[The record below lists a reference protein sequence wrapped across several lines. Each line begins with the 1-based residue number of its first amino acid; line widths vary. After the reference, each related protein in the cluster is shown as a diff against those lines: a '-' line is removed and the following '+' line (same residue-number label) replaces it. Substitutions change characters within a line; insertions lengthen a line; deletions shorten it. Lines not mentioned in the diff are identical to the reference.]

1 LYLDYSNHNKKTM
14 NAEWFIV
21 VVLWFLYLGLL
32 SIWVSKTLRI
42 LIWNYIA
49 GSTCL
54 FLSLGINLFIRLLD
68 QSHESMS
75 FIKQPD
81 ALLGFLNNN
90 YALVIITTYL
100 IFIII
105 SFRSSI
111 MNGHVNAIKKIFYY
125 ICLTPLAAI
134 SIMFTITVLVVWP
147 EILTIWWFD
156 TFVTNLNIWNKWIR
170 MLVDFSP
177 FIMVITPILI
187 MILSYRIWLPK
198 ISLPK
203 MDLKKKEKKNK
214 SVETELLWE
223 EPAPII
229 DSWGK

>member
-1 LYLDYSNHNKKTM
+1 M

-21 VVLWFLYLGLL
+21 VVLWFLCLGLF
-32 SIWVSKTLRI
+32 SVWVSKMLRI
-42 LIWNYIA
+42 LVWNYIA

-54 FLSLGINLFIRLLD
+54 FLSLGIHLFIRLLD

-75 FIKQPD
+75 FIQQPD

-111 MNGHVNAIKKIFYY
+111 MNGHVNPIKKIFYY
-125 ICLTPLAAI
+125 IFLTPLAAI
-134 SIMFTITVLVVWP
+134 SILFTITVLVAWP
-147 EILTIWWFD
+147 EMLTIWWFD
-156 TFVTNLNIWNKWIR
+156 TFVTSLNIWNKWIR

-177 FIMVITPILI
+177 FVMVITPILI
-187 MILSYRIWLPK
+187 MILSYRVWLPK

-203 MDLKKKEKKNK
+203 MDLKKKKKNK
-214 SVETELLWE
+214 SVLE
-223 EPAPII
+223 EPASVIV
-229 DSWGK
+229 SREK